1 VNRLY
6 FIDAWYF
13 IALFD
18 TSDSHHSQV
27 RALDR
32 TIARMPVATHDGVLT
47 EFLAFFAEDGPM
59 VRQRVV
65 KGVRDMLANRRF
77 TIARMSDLFPGALTL
92 YERRPDKGFSLTDCA
107 SMVLMK
113 RLDISHVLTNDH
125 HFRQEG
131 FVVVNE

>member
-1 VNRLY
+1 
-6 FIDAWYF
+6 
-13 IALFD
+13 
-18 TSDSHHSQV
+18 
-27 RALDR
+27 
-32 TIARMPVATHDGVLT
+32 MPVATHDGILT

-65 KGVRDMLANRRF
+65 KGVRDLLANKRF
-77 TIARMSDLFPGALTL
+77 TIARMSDLFSDALTL

-107 SMVLMK
+107 SMILMR
-113 RLDISHVLTNDH
+113 RLSIDHVLTNDH